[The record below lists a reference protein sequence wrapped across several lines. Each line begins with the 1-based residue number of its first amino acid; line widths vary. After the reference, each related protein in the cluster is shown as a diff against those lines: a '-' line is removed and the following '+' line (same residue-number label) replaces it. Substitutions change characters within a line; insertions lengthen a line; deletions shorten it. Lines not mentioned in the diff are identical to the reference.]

1 MRLSFEAP
9 VEQVTSPVF
18 RFRFGRVC
26 RFGQGCRFGRWGRF
40 GKCGRFGLLF
50 GYFAF
55 SVI

>member
-9 VEQVTSPVF
+9 VEQVTSPVFCF

-40 GKCGRFGLLF
+40 GLRFGLWF

-55 SVI
+55 GMI